1 MERYKDSGGAFHRI
15 KGTAMGVDVYDVVK
29 TILQYTIAPMGYLIW
44 CLWSRL
50 SKLEQDQ
57 AVTQV
62 MVDNI
67 RDDIKEIRHGIDTLV
82 SRQLK

>member
-1 MERYKDSGGAFHRI
+1 M
-15 KGTAMGVDVYDVVK
+15 DVLDVVR
-29 TILQYTIAPMGYLIW
+29 TVLQYAIAPLAYI
-44 CLWSRL
+44 LWSL
-50 SKLEQDQ
+50 WHKVAELEQQQ